1 MTTYIRHLL
10 TKSGN
15 DPLILAE
22 QDVSGTGQSLSF
34 EDFLEKKIFLRASND
49 VTTFR
54 TY

>member
-1 MTTYIRHLL
+1 ML

-22 QDVSGTGQSLSF
+22 QDVSGTGQSLGF
-34 EDFLEKKIFLRASND
+34 EDFLEKKNFLTASND
-49 VTTFR
+49 VTSFR